1 MYGGNLCYWTALE
14 LMDTCFLI
22 FCVSFH
28 VCGKPLLLDC
38 IGAHGYYY
46 FFFSRNDVGHLGKST
61 AIVSSSGPS
70 ERFLMFS
77 FLISF
82 GPFELRQLFFYS
94 GKYLCLLIYFLCND

>member
-1 MYGGNLCYWTALE
+1 MYAGNLCYWTALV
-14 LMDTCFLI
+14 LMDI
-22 FCVSFH
+22 
-28 VCGKPLLLDC
+28 
-38 IGAHGYYY
+38 II

-61 AIVSSSGPS
+61 AVVSSSGPS